1 MKMSAEEAGP
11 ILGLTWFDGTPAG
24 AAPSR
29 LASPFRPG
37 PPDPWACE
45 AAQVLQRRLRRDAA
59 LEAALWRPGGGK
71 MFGVLVVADARGRM
85 GFLSAFSGMLGGAW
99 NVEGFVPPLFD
110 PVARD
115 AFWPAGEAELAAME
129 ERHAELL
136 RKAEA
141 LRAASRS
148 SKVREVEARRKK
160 LEHERAERSRALWR
174 EVTEGYVIPDAR
186 GEVRT
191 LASLFAPRPPPGG
204 AGDCAA
210 PKLLAQAF
218 RHHLKPLAL
227 AEFWWGTTP
236 LDGRRESGA
245 YYPACDN
252 KCGTVLPY
260 MLRGLSVEPWE
271 RPVVVVEDPRVV
283 HEDRWLLVVDKPVG
297 MPTLPGRHE
306 PGRDSVLTR
315 LVARF
320 PELSA
325 ASFLHDLEPQASGLL
340 LVARDPATRAALQR
354 QSSRGEVM
362 HRHVSWVDGR
372 VEGDSGVIELS
383 LRVTAQGGL
392 EEQVDARAGRRTAS
406 AWRVLAREAHRTRV
420 EWLPTTLPAPSLRI
434 HSAHRLGLGFPLV
447 GDARF
452 GREDA
457 RLMLHADVLAFV
469 HPHSGERLEFASAA
483 PF

>member
-1 MKMSAEEAGP
+1 MKMTTEEEP
-11 ILGLTWFDGTPAG
+11 IRGLTWFDGTPEG
-24 AAPSR
+24 AAPAR

-37 PPDPWACE
+37 PPAPWARMAAE
-45 AAQVLQRRLRRDAA
+45 ALQGRLRRDAA

-99 NVEGFVPPLFD
+99 DVEGFAPPLFD
-110 PVARD
+110 PVARE
-115 AFWPAGEAELAAME
+115 AFWPAGEAELAELEA
-129 ERHAELL
+129 RHAELL

-141 LRAASRS
+141 LRAASRL

-160 LEHERAERSRALWR
+160 LEHDRAERSRALWR

-186 GEVRT
+186 GETRT

-218 RHHLKPLAL
+218 RHHLKPLVL
-227 AEFWWGTTP
+227 AEFWWGATP

-245 YYPACDN
+245 YYPACDS
-252 KCGTVLPY
+252 KCGTVLPS
-260 MLRGLSVEPWE
+260 MLKGLDVEPWE
-271 RPVVVVEDPRVV
+271 RPVELIEDPRVV

-297 MPTLPGRHE
+297 LSSLPGRHE

-315 LVARF
+315 LLARF
-320 PELSA
+320 PDLTA
-325 ASFLHDLEPQASGLL
+325 AGFILELEPQSSGLL
-340 LVARDPATRAALQR
+340 LIARDAATRASLQR
-354 QSSRGEVM
+354 RFSRGEAA
-362 HRHVSWVDGR
+362 HRHVCWVEGR
-372 VEGDSGVIELS
+372 VEGEAGVIDLPVRE
-383 LRVTAQGGL
+383 TPQGPL
-392 EEQVDARAGRRTAS
+392 DAQVDARHGRRAAS
-406 AWRVLAREAHRTRV
+406 AWRVLAREPHKTRV
-420 EWLPTTLPAPSLRI
+420 EWRPTTIPASSLRI
-434 HSAHRLGLGFPLV
+434 HSAHRLGLGCPIV

-469 HPHSGERLEFASAA
+469 HPHSGEHMEFASPA